1 MPLLRRA
8 NVYNQNYIKIRVNNL
23 SESYSSGSLS
33 GLFTLPG
40 FPRDYTISR
49 AGLFPRLSE
58 LPSRAFPDTLRIP
71 EPGFSRDS
79 LNSGAGFFPGL
90 SELPSRAF
98 PRDSPNSRTYDITII
113 PGYSRT
119 YIIIR
124 IYLILPNKC
133 LPRLYKLHSPP
144 HGGFTHI
151 ILFSIIADNYF
162 LVISTMAFHIII
174 KLNTNDKLYLHN
186 L

>member
-49 AGLFPRLSE
+49 AGLFPETLRTPEPGFSRHSSNSRAGLLLRLSE
-58 LPSRAFPDTLRIP
+58 LPSRAFPGTLRTP
-71 EPGFSRDS
+71 EPGFS
-79 LNSGAGFFPGL
+79 
-90 SELPSRAF
+90 

-124 IYLILPNKC
+124 IYLILRNKC

-151 ILFSIIADNYF
+151 ILFSIIADNF

-174 KLNTNDKLYLHN
+174 KLNTNDKL
-186 L
+186 